1 MMEKYLTST
10 GSAVAAGLGNHLWQS
25 TVVAL
30 IAGLLALALRKHH
43 ARARY
48 WLWLAASVKFLVPF
62 SLLFALGRRLT
73 WTRHSAES
81 VSPGFY
87 FAIDQIGQPFSPP
100 AVPVS
105 SASNPSIVSP
115 SLAHLVPFLAV
126 LWLGGFLAVVLIWTV
141 RWYRISA
148 VMKSST
154 PLRHGREVEALRRV
168 ERIGGLGHPIPLL
181 LSRAS
186 LEPGIFGI
194 ARPTLIWPD
203 GISKRLDQAHLE
215 AILAHEVRHVRRR
228 DNLSA
233 ALHMLVEAV
242 FWFYPLVWW
251 LGVRLVEERER
262 ACDEEVIAL
271 GSDRQVYAESIL
283 KVCEFCLGSPL
294 PCVAG
299 VTGADLKKRMVH
311 IMTDRILH
319 KLDFARK
326 ALLTVAAT
334 LAIAIPV
341 TFGLFNATASRAQ
354 SQAES
359 AGSLAPVYS
368 SVSVKP
374 SAIPNGD
381 NRTQMMFSLKD
392 GSFMAR
398 GVTLQRLIEMAYHVP
413 AAQISGPQDLL
424 NKTKFDVDAKLDP
437 QYVQQ
442 MSEHKGGEDHS
453 MLRSIL
459 ADQFKLVA
467 HSEAQ
472 KLPAYDLVAD
482 PSGPKLQASDGRASM
497 FHLGRGELSSTGAPL
512 ELLAAQ
518 LSARLGKPVV
528 DKTGLKGVYSFYLHW
543 TPDPSE
549 DELLKQ
555 SGEPLFP
562 EPPAEANGPT
572 LTNALQEQLGLKLV
586 PQNEPVQVLVV
597 DHAELPSGD

>member
-1 MMEKYLTST
+1 MNEKYV
-10 GSAVAAGLGNHLWQS
+10 SALWSAIAPGLANHLWQS
-25 TVVAL
+25 TLVAAA
-30 IAGLLALALRKHH
+30 AGVLTLALRKHH

-48 WLWLAASVKFLVPF
+48 WLWLAASIKFLIP
-62 SLLFALGRRLT
+62 FALLVRLGAYFAWQRPT
-73 WTRHSAES
+73 PPTSTG
-81 VSPGFY
+81 VY
-87 FAIDQIGQPFSPP
+87 FAIEEVSQPFSNVAVRATTHSVAVATP
-100 AVPVS
+100 ALSEVLP
-105 SASNPSIVSP
+105 IL
-115 SLAHLVPFLAV
+115 LAIWLCGFLAV
-126 LWLGGFLAVVLIWTV
+126 LLMWVI
-141 RWYRISA
+141 RWRRISA
-148 VMKSST
+148 AMRTAT
-154 PLRHGREVEALRRV
+154 PLSDGREVGALRRM
-168 ERIGGLGHPIPLL
+168 EQIAGIRKPIELL
-181 LSRAS
+181 MSRAS

-194 ARPTLIWPD
+194 ARPTLIWPE
-203 GISKRLDQAHLE
+203 GISGHLEDPHLE
-215 AILAHEVRHVRRR
+215 AVLAHEVWHVRRR
-228 DNLSA
+228 DNLFA

-251 LGVRLVEERER
+251 LGARLVEERER
-262 ACDEEVIAL
+262 SCDEEVVAL

-424 NKTKFDVDAKLDP
+424 NKTKFDVDAKLAP

-442 MSEHKGGEDHS
+442 MSEHKGGEDQS